1 MSTYT
6 DQELLAMWHG
16 GYTKME
22 LARLIYAE
30 SKRAEIHLTQ
40 TDALRRVERVL
51 AANQFRLAEKPV
63 PKEWR

>member
-6 DQELLAMWHG
+6 DQELLAMRYG

-30 SKRAEIHLTQ
+30 SKHAEIHLTQ
-40 TDALRRVERVL
+40 TDALRRVEHVL
-51 AANQFRLAEKPV
+51 AAEQFRLAGKPV
-63 PKEWR
+63 PEEWR